1 MDASLTRK
9 IKETPLFVG
18 QNEKIG
24 YTLDFAGFVPTAV
37 TSLSNAAVTLHDITR
52 GEPGTDVSST
62 KLSGTPTFAS
72 LVLTLP
78 LIQALEDGHLYL
90 LRARGGSGGAIYELW
105 AHVRGE
111 R

>member
-9 IKETPLFVG
+9 IKETLFIG
-18 QNEKIG
+18 QNEKVG
-24 YTLDFAGFVPTAV
+24 YTLDFAGAVPAAV
-37 TSLSNAAVTLHDITR
+37 TSLSSAAVTLHDITR
-52 GEPGTDVSST
+52 GEPGTDVSAT

-90 LRARGGSGGAIYELW
+90 LRARGSSGGATYELW
-105 AHVRGE
+105 TFVRGE

>member
-9 IKETPLFVG
+9 IKETLFIG
-18 QNEKIG
+18 QNEKVG
-24 YTLDFAGFVPTAV
+24 YTLDFAGAVPTAV
-37 TSLSNAAVTLHDITR
+37 TSLSSAAVTLHDITR

-90 LRARGGSGGAIYELW
+90 LRARGSASGGTYELW
-105 AHVRGE
+105 GIVRGE